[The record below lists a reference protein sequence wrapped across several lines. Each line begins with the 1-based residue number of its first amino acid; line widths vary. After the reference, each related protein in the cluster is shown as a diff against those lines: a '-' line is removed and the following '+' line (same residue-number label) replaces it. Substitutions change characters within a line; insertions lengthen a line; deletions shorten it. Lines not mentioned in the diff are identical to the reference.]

1 MMKFIF
7 GLQRNIEI
15 FDNLILFFWVC
26 IARNAQSTQNKLAY
40 LCNISRKTCGMKLF
54 FCLQVNTKV
63 FYKVLA
69 QSTKINKFAISLQY
83 LRYCKDIA
91 NLLILVLWARNISR
105 KTGRMKSIFCLQINS
120 KISSD

>member
-83 LRYCKDIA
+83 LKENRKNEVNFLLADKLKDFFR
-91 NLLILVLWARNISR
+91 LIIS
-105 KTGRMKSIFCLQINS
+105 F
-120 KISSD
+120 